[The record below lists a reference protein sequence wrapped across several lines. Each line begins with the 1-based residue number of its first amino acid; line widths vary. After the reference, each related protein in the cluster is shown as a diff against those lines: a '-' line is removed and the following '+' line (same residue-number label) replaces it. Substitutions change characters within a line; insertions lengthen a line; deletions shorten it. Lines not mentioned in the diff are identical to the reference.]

1 MIKKLSLDEMNNLAT
16 KMAKIVEPNTT
27 IALIGDLGT
36 GKTTF
41 VKKFAEELGVKEN
54 LKSPTFNYVLEY
66 LSGKIP
72 LYHFDVY
79 RLCDAQEIH
88 EIGYEDYINAG
99 GVSII
104 EWADIIES
112 ELPKKYI
119 KITLKYSD
127 DENYRLVNLEY
138 FGDKKMEEVLLKN
151 VNFSN

>member
-79 RLCDAQEIH
+79 RLCDAQEIY